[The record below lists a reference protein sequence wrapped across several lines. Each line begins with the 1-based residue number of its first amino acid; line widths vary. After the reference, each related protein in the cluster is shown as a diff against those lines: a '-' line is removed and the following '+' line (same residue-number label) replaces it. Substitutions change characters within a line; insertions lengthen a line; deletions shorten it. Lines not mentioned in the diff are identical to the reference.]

1 MRTKII
7 LHAMFA
13 TAIALTLGC
22 NRSEPAKEQSD
33 WDALRAEVSS
43 LRKCLAQDGAYAF
56 VTNAATPKL
65 APHIH
70 SQCWVDWLPKEDVKR
85 REYEQEKRDLGLD
98 ILGCLEKYAWG
109 IEAHEDLEGNKKSA
123 MELLAIAE
131 WLNTTPGYGNYLLKR
146 WAENLALIRICH
158 LAVDGRVGLDEIKSY
173 FSRVGTPIQDLQLR
187 VRILNEESP
196 HKYSLPSS
204 NLTEEAGS
212 DNICR
217 QWAQHLRES
226 MQHYSKWCESNSR
239 DFPSLKF
246 EDVIWD
252 DRTYSF
258 YIEDYL
264 DGNHTLR
271 DAWGKKAHYTSLCT
285 GMMSM
290 LHWSYLDTII
300 GYWEVVGE
308 LPLPNKEIAMRPGS
322 FKGLCK
328 EGDEYKNVIE
338 AKWKATSK
346 LRPPRGI
353 DSRVIALIKDGI
365 EDRITENCRRRGRP

>member
-1 MRTKII
+1 MIAKII
-7 LHAMFA
+7 LRAIFA

-43 LRKCLAQDGAYAF
+43 LRKRLANDGAYAF

-65 APHIH
+65 APRIH

-131 WLNTTPGYGNYLLKR
+131 WLNTAPGYGNYLLKR

-173 FSRVGTPIQDLQLR
+173 FNRVGTPMQDLKLR

-226 MQHYSKWCESNSR
+226 MQRYSKWCENNSR

-246 EDVIWD
+246 EDVMWD
-252 DRTYSF
+252 ERKYSF

-290 LHWSYLDTII
+290 IHWSYLNEIV
-300 GYWEVVGE
+300 GYWETTGE
-308 LPLPNKEIAMRPGS
+308 LPLPAKEIVMCPGS

-328 EGDEYKNVIE
+328 DLNDKYLMESTVE
-338 AKWKATSK
+338 
-346 LRPPRGI
+346 
-353 DSRVIALIKDGI
+353 
-365 EDRITENCRRRGRP
+365 

>member
-1 MRTKII
+1 MRTTII
-7 LHAMFA
+7 LHTIFA
-13 TAIALTLGC
+13 TAIALSTGC
-22 NRSEPAKEQSD
+22 NRVETAKEQPD
-33 WDALRAEVSS
+33 WNALRTEVSS
-43 LRKCLAQDGAYAF
+43 LRKRLANDGAYAF
-56 VTNAATPKL
+56 VTNAATPKV

-70 SQCWVDWLPKEDVKR
+70 SQCWVDWLPKADVKR

-98 ILGCLEKYAWG
+98 TLGHLEEYAWS

-131 WLNTTPGYGNYLLKR
+131 WLNTAPGYGNYLLKR

-173 FSRVGTPIQDLQLR
+173 FNRVGTPMQDLKLR

-246 EDVIWD
+246 EDVMWD
-252 DRTYSF
+252 DRKYSF
-258 YIEDYL
+258 YIEDSL
-264 DGNHTLR
+264 DGDHTLR
-271 DAWGKKAHYTSLCT
+271 DAWGKKTHYTSLCT

-290 LHWSYLDTII
+290 IHWFYLNEIV
-300 GYWEVVGE
+300 GYWETTGE
-308 LPLPNKEIAMRPGS
+308 LPLPAKEIVMRPGS
-322 FKGLCK
+322 FKGLCI
-328 EGDEYKNVIE
+328 EGDEYKSVIV
-338 AKWKATSK
+338 AKWTAASK
-346 LRPPRGI
+346 RQVPHGI

>member
-1 MRTKII
+1 MRAKII
-7 LHAMFA
+7 LHTIFA
-13 TAIALTLGC
+13 TAIALSAGC
-22 NRSEPAKEQSD
+22 NRVETAKEQSD

-43 LRKCLAQDGAYAF
+43 LRKRLAQDGAYTF
-56 VTNAATPKL
+56 VTNAATPKT

-173 FSRVGTPIQDLQLR
+173 FSHVGTPIQDLQLR

-204 NLTEEAGS
+204 NLTEEAG
-212 DNICR
+212 
-217 QWAQHLRES
+217 
-226 MQHYSKWCESNSR
+226 
-239 DFPSLKF
+239 
-246 EDVIWD
+246 
-252 DRTYSF
+252 
-258 YIEDYL
+258 
-264 DGNHTLR
+264 
-271 DAWGKKAHYTSLCT
+271 
-285 GMMSM
+285 
-290 LHWSYLDTII
+290 
-300 GYWEVVGE
+300 
-308 LPLPNKEIAMRPGS
+308 
-322 FKGLCK
+322 
-328 EGDEYKNVIE
+328 
-338 AKWKATSK
+338 
-346 LRPPRGI
+346 
-353 DSRVIALIKDGI
+353 
-365 EDRITENCRRRGRP
+365 RRL